1 MSNRGSGGG
10 SDSGVNSRDRYYAE
24 PQDMLV
30 DFVFD
35 SKVASVFP
43 DMIRRSVP
51 GYETIISQLSVFA
64 RQFATNGSRIYDLG
78 CSTGASSLALAR
90 GLSHLDHYELVAI
103 DNSIAML
110 ENAKHNLRGR
120 VSASLRLIC
129 ADVCDIAIVDA
140 SVACLNFTL
149 QFIQPAQR
157 SHLLR
162 KIYQGLRPGAVLILS
177 EKLCFDV
184 IPQQR
189 FMESMHLA
197 FKRENA
203 YSELEIAQKRSAL
216 EKVLLPE
223 SLATHLTRLREC
235 GFEQSYPWFQ
245 DFNFVSIAAIKSA

>member
-1 MSNRGSGGG
+1 MSEGSK
-10 SDSGVNSRDRYYAE
+10 DKHDRYYAE

-64 RQFATNGSRIYDLG
+64 RQFARNGSRIYDLG
-78 CSTGASSLALAR
+78 CSTGASSIALAR
-90 GLSHLDHYELVAI
+90 GLNHLDHYELLAI
-103 DNSIAML
+103 DNSVAML
-110 ENAKHNLRGR
+110 ESAKRNLQDR
-120 VSASLRLIC
+120 VNASLRLIC
-129 ADVCDIAIVDA
+129 ADICDIAIVDA
-140 SVACLNFTL
+140 SVVCLNFTL

-157 SHLLR
+157 SRLLR

-177 EKLCFDV
+177 EKLCFDG
-184 IPQQR
+184 IPEQR
-189 FMESMHLA
+189 FMENMHLA

-203 YSELEIAQKRSAL
+203 YSELEIAQKRTAL
-216 EKVLLPE
+216 ENVLLPE
-223 SLATHLTRLREC
+223 SLATHLTRLQEC
-235 GFEQSYPWFQ
+235 GFEQIYPWFQ